1 MNFEEVSILMFIV
14 LFIVMSGLL
23 FAFYLIKQELVKAN
37 SKNNESLKLRL
48 GAYERLTLYTERAS
62 LKNLVARSSS
72 NDLNVVGLQLT
83 LLETLKSEYE
93 YNVSQQIYVSPEL
106 WSAIGNLKDQNSYII
121 NQIAASLTSDAPAFT
136 LNKALLEYSMN
147 NNAELHSIVLNA
159 LQFEAKKIM

>member
-37 SKNNESLKLRL
+37 NKNNESLKLRL

-62 LKNLVARSSS
+62 LKNLVARTES
-72 NDLNVVGLQLT
+72 NNLNVVGLQLT
-83 LLETLKSEYE
+83 LLETLKTEYE

-106 WSAIGNLKDQNSYII
+106 WSAIGNLKDQNIYII
-121 NQIAASLTSDAPAFT
+121 NQIAASLPSDAPAYT

-159 LQFEAKKIM
+159 LQFEAKKIL